1 MTAYDVI
8 ISKVTATSSK
18 FGIIYIHQEKL
29 VESLSRKKVHP
40 LSLGRIAPIVLSIVP
55 NHLFQ
60 GRQICVKTYEET

>member
-29 VESLSRKKVHP
+29 
-40 LSLGRIAPIVLSIVP
+40 IVLSIVP

-60 GRQICVKTYEET
+60 GRQICVKTYEEIMFRS